1 MLWIFL
7 EIEVSVNDTL
17 SFRGKVIKVI
27 PSNRAKIIENN
38 KVIFLNPG
46 RAIVITQRE
55 KIPIFVR
62 KFKRIELPYD
72 SLVLYVKDSF
82 DLNFGNYEYN
92 VLPKNLG
99 YVKSNKLFAL
109 EPGIGILLVRSN
121 DAIGRIKI
129 VVKERNK
136 MQIQIA
142 LSNKIVMDKGEKL
155 VFSKYKITSNSNKIK
170 ISNDTIF
177 ALEYGVVNVRFLYE
191 DDTSY
196 GFKNVILII
205 KPKVLD
211 IIGKPNEKIKIQGE
225 KIEILREMGDVKLEN
240 NYLLCSDVCFGVLK
254 VDGKLVPFL
263 IHPKAY
269 REEVDKDFI
278 IIRDDFEIPKNIKVI
293 RVFPKRKFEIIDNRI
308 VVKERGLGFAVVKTS
323 RGITILKIIG
333 KLS

>member
-17 SFRGKVIKVI
+17 SFRGKVIEVI
-27 PSNRAKIIENN
+27 PPNRAKIIENN

-55 KIPIFVR
+55 KIPVFVR
-62 KFKRIELPYD
+62 KFKSIKLPYD
-72 SLVLYVKDSF
+72 SLVLYVNDSF
-82 DLNFGNYEYN
+82 NLNFGNYKYN
-92 VLPKNLG
+92 VLPRNLG
-99 YVKSNKLFAL
+99 YVKNDKLFAL
-109 EPGIGILLVRSN
+109 EPGIGILVVRSN

-136 MQIQIA
+136 KQIQIP
-142 LSNKIVMDKGEKL
+142 LPNKIVMDRGEKL
-155 VFSKYKITSNSNKIK
+155 IFSKYKITSNSNKIK

-177 ALEYGVVNVRFLYE
+177 ALEYGVANVKFLYE

-211 IIGKPNEKIKIQGE
+211 IIGKPNEKIKIEGKEIQ
-225 KIEILREMGDVKLEN
+225 ILRERGEVKLEN
-240 NYLLCSDVCFGVLK
+240 NYLLCSDICFGILK
-254 VDGKLVPFL
+254 VDSRLVPFL

-269 REEVDKDFI
+269 REDDDKDFI
-278 IIRDDFEIPKNIKVI
+278 IIRSDFEIPKTLEVI
-293 RVFPKRKFEIIDNRI
+293 RVFPKRKFEVVNNRVI
-308 VVKERGLGFAVVKTS
+308 VKERGLGFAVVKTS
-323 RGITILKIIG
+323 KGITILKIIG
-333 KLS
+333 MD